1 MSAVSLSPIG
11 PAPGLP
17 QAPADQGLARAGRLP
32 TDAGPGVTRSDATD
46 DKGVSFGE
54 ILRQM
59 LRTEGTAQHAVE
71 QYATGKSQ
79 NLHETM
85 IALEKAD
92 ISFSLLVSVR
102 NKLLEAYR
110 EVMRMS

>member
-1 MSAVSLSPIG
+1 MTLSPIG
-11 PAPGLP
+11 PTPGLP
-17 QAPADQGLARAGRLP
+17 AAPEGLARAGRLP
-32 TDAGPGVTRSDATD
+32 AESGAGVARSDAREES
-46 DKGVSFGE
+46 GASFGE

-59 LRTEGTAQHAVE
+59 LRSEGSAQRAVE
-71 QYATGKSQ
+71 DYSTGKAQ

-102 NKLLEAYR
+102 NKLLDAYR

>member
-1 MSAVSLSPIG
+1 MLSPVG
-11 PAPGLP
+11 PTPGLP
-17 QAPADQGLARAGRLP
+17 ITPEAGQGLARAGRLP
-32 TDAGPGVTRSDATD
+32 APERGEGVSRSGAGEQEGP
-46 DKGVSFGE
+46 SFGE

-59 LRTEGTAQHAVE
+59 LRSEGSAQRGVE
-71 QYATGKSQ
+71 DYSTGKAQ

-102 NKLLEAYR
+102 NKLLDAYR